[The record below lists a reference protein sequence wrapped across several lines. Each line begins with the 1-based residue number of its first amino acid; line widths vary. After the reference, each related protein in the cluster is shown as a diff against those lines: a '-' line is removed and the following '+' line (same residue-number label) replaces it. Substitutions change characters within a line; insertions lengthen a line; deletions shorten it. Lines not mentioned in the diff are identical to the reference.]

1 MLVVGSCVWRRNLMD
16 AIQTARERLKLLKML
31 AQSGREVAAGK
42 VVPQKDLFKSFN
54 REIVT
59 LP

>member
-1 MLVVGSCVWRRNLMD
+1 MD

-31 AQSGREVAAGK
+31 AQSGRVVAAGK
-42 VVPQKDLFKSFN
+42 VVPQKDLFKSFD